1 MCPLCDFG
9 ISAFTASAAIAAPL
23 FARRGDGATSSKLP
37 PRGEFVVTNAYVL
50 TMDPRLGEIADC
62 SVHVRD
68 GVIVGVGRDLAA
80 PGVKA
85 IDGRD
90 MIVLPGL
97 IDTHW
102 HMWQTLYRCF
112 AGDQADKGFFPTI
125 TRFSAHMTPQDMYAS
140 ARLSAAEALHCGITT
155 VHDWCHN
162 VRSREHPEG
171 DLRALADV
179 GIRTHFSI
187 GQRIDQPDDTL
198 MPLDIV
204 KGVHADWK
212 YYANDGL
219 ISLGMAWRGMF
230 RNSWAPPAVYRP
242 ELEFARGLG
251 LPISVHIGTLTSRTG
266 HVTAHFKEKLLGP
279 DVNIVHACSASP
291 DEIRMIKDTGASVS
305 ILSLSEMRGGWGLPL
320 LTELLDA
327 GIPAGLG
334 VDSVG
339 VVGNCN
345 MFGLLK
351 FAAAIENG
359 KTLNEFKFTP
369 RRMLSLGTIEAAKIL
384 GIDDK
389 VGSLT
394 PGKRADIVMVS
405 TDALNM
411 APYTDPANMLIES
424 AQPENVDTVVVD
436 GRILKE
442 GGRLTAIET
451 GEVVREARQSLQEVR
466 KRAAWK

>member
-1 MCPLCDFG
+1 M
-9 ISAFTASAAIAAPL
+9 
-23 FARRGDGATSSKLP
+23 
-37 PRGEFVVTNAYVL
+37 
-50 TMDPRLGEIADC
+50 
-62 SVHVRD
+62 
-68 GVIVGVGRDLAA
+68 
-80 PGVKA
+80 
-85 IDGRD
+85 
-90 MIVLPGL
+90 
-97 IDTHW
+97 
-102 HMWQTLYRCF
+102 
-112 AGDQADKGFFPTI
+112 
-125 TRFSAHMTPQDMYAS
+125 
-140 ARLSAAEALHCGITT
+140 
-155 VHDWCHN
+155 HDWCHN
-162 VRSREHPEG
+162 IRSREHPEG
-171 DLRALADV
+171 DLRALAEV
-179 GIRTHFSI
+179 GVRAHFSI

-204 KGVHADWK
+204 EAIHADWK
-212 YYANDGL
+212 HYDNDGL
-219 ISLGMAWRGMF
+219 ITLGMAWRGMF
-230 RNSWAPPAVYRP
+230 RNQWAPAHVYRP
-242 ELEFARGLG
+242 ELECARGLG
-251 LPISVHIGTLTSRTG
+251 LPITVHIGTLTSRTG
-266 HVTAHFKEKLLGP
+266 HITAHFKENLLGP

-327 GIPAGLG
+327 GIPTSLG

-345 MFGLLK
+345 LFGLLK

-359 KTLNEFKFTP
+359 KALNEFKLTP
-369 RRMLSLGTIEAAKIL
+369 RRMLSLGTIEAAKVL

-411 APYTDPANMLIES
+411 APYTDPANMLIELT
-424 AQPENVDTVVVD
+424 QPENIDTVVVD

-442 GGRLTAIET
+442 GGKLTAIET
-451 GEVVREARQSLQEVR
+451 REVVRDARQSLEDVR